1 MLKRPQAGPRPEVHP
16 ICGEHLV
23 DGVRPLVQQLPLE
36 RCGGG
41 VVADLRLQ
49 EQGAEAGK
57 GIRPVET
64 RGDGY
69 NSRFNYVG
77 DVQPWESHG
86 QDDRPPSISI
96 DTALQC

>member
-1 MLKRPQAGPRPEVHP
+1 M
-16 ICGEHLV
+16 

-69 NSRFNYVG
+69 NSRFSYVG
-77 DVQPWESHG
+77 DAQPWESHG
-86 QDDRPPSISI
+86 QDDRPPSISM